1 MASYSIVSNAR
12 FRPFSYDELVKPL
25 VQYKEAYDKAE
36 ADYTNLA
43 MQTEAWRDIANQEN
57 SPIAYKMYKT
67 YSDDLSKMVDD
78 FSKGMTLSNRS
89 ALMGLKR
96 RYASEITPIAR
107 ASEALNKAEAFRAE
121 TLARNPNA
129 VFEVDNYNSIDDF
142 LGGKRANNTYW
153 DGDAAMK
160 RVAAKAEALGRSLYS
175 NPTAKLFLNG
185 QQYQI
190 SQLNGISPNEL
201 TQILL
206 SPENINTEAG
216 KQMRRIIDD
225 ELGSID
231 MSRYS
236 SEGQSRINNIIA
248 TGMYAGLAKPTYNY
262 VANGEYMSR
271 AERDAS
277 SARWATINME
287 RERQEEARKKASGEI
302 PIAVDP
308 DGTRHF
314 TNGINAWTETPTKY
328 IYKDPDT
335 GKEYTGTT
343 PYGYKL
349 ENGKVLKDWTL
360 PSNPSYKRSDLIPI
374 NESSGSTKSRT
385 SESPQ
390 NESTKRIEAAA
401 ANGFTE
407 STFTISDKIEPSDEF
422 NLTESAPIS
431 VYNLS
436 GEELGTLTKYLKN
449 LGLTIED
456 VNLIKDED
464 NNFKMTLKNNSG
476 TTNRD
481 ANAASLGGM

>member
-67 YSDDLSKMVDD
+67 YSDELSRMVDD
-78 FSKGMTLSNRS
+78 FSKGMTLSNRG

-107 ASEALNKAEAFRAE
+107 ASEAFDKAEAFRADIK
-121 TLARNPNA
+121 AKNPNA
-129 VFEVDNYNSIDDF
+129 VFEIDRYNSIDDF

-153 DGDAAMK
+153 DGDSAMK

-190 SQLNGISPNEL
+190 SQMNGISPDEL
-201 TQILL
+201 TRILL

-216 KQMRRIIDD
+216 KQMRRIVDD

-236 SEGQSRINNIIA
+236 NEGKARINNIIA

-262 VANGEYMSR
+262 VANGEYMSKS
-271 AERDAS
+271 ERDAS
-277 SARWATINME
+277 SARWSSINLDKEKFNYAKEQDMISSGQSPYYTDKKSGNKYYRAGNAYWTVDKDGNSSPIRYDKKMYDE
-287 RERQEEARKKASGEI
+287 SGNQIDNGDNNTTKLPKKEQEFAYMDFSVKDDRFKPGKGFDPEDAEPVEISSLNGYQRGELNKQLKAKGLSI
-302 PIAVDP
+302 DKVSLYRDNDWYNDDHIRV
-308 DGTRHF
+308 
-314 TNGINAWTETPTKY
+314 
-328 IYKDPDT
+328 
-335 GKEYTGTT
+335 
-343 PYGYKL
+343 
-349 ENGKVLKDWTL
+349 VLKGAD
-360 PSNPSYKRSDLIPI
+360 
-374 NESSGSTKSRT
+374 
-385 SESPQ
+385 
-390 NESTKRIEAAA
+390 
-401 ANGFTE
+401 
-407 STFTISDKIEPSDEF
+407 
-422 NLTESAPIS
+422 
-431 VYNLS
+431 VY
-436 GEELGTLTKYLKN
+436 G
-449 LGLTIED
+449 I
-456 VNLIKDED
+456 VN
-464 NNFKMTLKNNSG
+464 TKNNDSPKPQQLKSQQSG
-476 TTNRD
+476 I
-481 ANAASLGGM
+481 AAGYGGID

>member
-57 SPIAYKMYKT
+57 SPVAYKMYKT
-67 YSDDLSKMVDD
+67 YSDDLSRMVDD
-78 FSKGMTLSNRS
+78 FSKGMTLSNRG

-107 ASEALNKAEAFRAE
+107 ASEAFDKAEAFRADIK
-121 TLARNPNA
+121 AKNPNA
-129 VFEVDNYNSIDDF
+129 VFEIDRYNSIDDF
-142 LGGKRANNTYW
+142 LGGRRANNTYW
-153 DGDAAMK
+153 DGDAAMR

-190 SQLNGISPNEL
+190 SQLNGISPDEL

-206 SPENINTEAG
+206 KPENINTEAG

-231 MSRYS
+231 MNRYS

-262 VANGEYMSR
+262 VANGEYMSK

-277 SARWATINME
+277 SARWASINLD
-287 RERQEEARKKASGEI
+287 REKFRYAKLQDKISTGQEPYYTDTAGNKYYRTGDAYWTVDKSGNRSAIRYTKKTYDESGN
-302 PIAVDP
+302 PIGDSPQPSKAKNK
-308 DGTRHF
+308 F
-314 TNGINAWTETPTKY
+314 S
-328 IYKDPDT
+328 YKDFVMDSDT
-335 GKEYTGTT
+335 F
-343 PYGYKL
+343 
-349 ENGKVLKDWTL
+349 
-360 PSNPSYKRSDLIPI
+360 
-374 NESSGSTKSRT
+374 ESG
-385 SESPQ
+385 
-390 NESTKRIEAAA
+390 
-401 ANGFTE
+401 NGF
-407 STFTISDKIEPSDEF
+407 SVSDAEPAEVSSLND
-422 NLTESAPIS
+422 
-431 VYNLS
+431 YQR
-436 GEELGTLTKYLKN
+436 GELNKYLKEN
-449 LGLTIED
+449 GLTLED
-456 VNLIKDED
+456 VSLYIDKDTFSND
-464 NNFKMTLKNNSG
+464 HVRVVLKGADIYGVSS
-476 TTNRD
+476 
-481 ANAASLGGM
+481 NAPSIDLDESAKSAGGL

>member
-1 MASYSIVSNAR
+1 MASYNIVSNAR

-67 YSDDLSKMVDD
+67 YSDELSRMVDD
-78 FSKGMTLSNRS
+78 FSKGMTLSNRG

-107 ASEALNKAEAFRAE
+107 ASEAFDKAEAFRADIK
-121 TLARNPNA
+121 AKNPNA
-129 VFEVDNYNSIDDF
+129 VFEIDRYNSIDDF

-153 DGDAAMK
+153 DGDSAMK

-190 SQLNGISPNEL
+190 SQMNGISPDEL

-216 KQMRRIIDD
+216 KQMRRIVED
-225 ELGSID
+225 ELGSVD

-236 SEGQSRINNIIA
+236 NEGQARINNIIA

-262 VANGEYMSR
+262 VANGEYMSK

-277 SARWATINME
+277 AARWSSINLD
-287 RERQEEARKKASGEI
+287 REKFNYAKLQDRISSGQEPYYTDKAGNKYYKTGDAYWTVDKAGNSSPIRYTKKIYDE
-302 PIAVDP
+302 
-308 DGTRHF
+308 
-314 TNGINAWTETPTKY
+314 NGNPTGDTPQPSKKNNKFS
-328 IYKDPDT
+328 YKDFVMDSDT
-335 GKEYTGTT
+335 FESGNGFSASDAEPAKVSDLNNYQRGELNKYLRDNGL
-343 PYGYKL
+343 KL
-349 ENGKVLKDWTL
+349 EDVSLYIDKDTFSNDHVRVVLKGADIYGVPNTV
-360 PSNPSYKRSDLIPI
+360 STVTTTRS
-374 NESSGSTKSRT
+374 E
-385 SESPQ
+385 
-390 NESTKRIEAAA
+390 
-401 ANGFTE
+401 
-407 STFTISDKIEPSDEF
+407 DKKD
-422 NLTESAPIS
+422 ESAS
-431 VYNLS
+431 
-436 GEELGTLTKYLKN
+436 E
-449 LGLTIED
+449 
-456 VNLIKDED
+456 
-464 NNFKMTLKNNSG
+464 
-476 TTNRD
+476 
-481 ANAASLGGM
+481 AGGF

>member
-57 SPIAYKMYKT
+57 SPVAYKMYKT
-67 YSDDLSKMVDD
+67 YSDDLSRMVDD
-78 FSKGMTLSNRS
+78 FSKGMTLSNRG

-107 ASEALNKAEAFRAE
+107 ASEAFDKAEAFRADIK
-121 TLARNPNA
+121 AKNPNA
-129 VFEVDNYNSIDDF
+129 VFEIDRYNSIDDF

-190 SQLNGISPNEL
+190 SQLNGISPDEL

-206 SPENINTEAG
+206 KPENINTEAG

-231 MSRYS
+231 MNRYS

-262 VANGEYMSR
+262 VANGEYMSK

-277 SARWATINME
+277 SARWASIKLDRDKFDFAKLQDSIE
-287 RERQEEARKKASGEI
+287 SGREPYHI
-302 PIAVDP
+302 TL
-308 DGTRHF
+308 DGTRYYRV
-314 TNGINAWTETPTKY
+314 GDAYWTVDKEGKRSEIRY
-328 IYKDPDT
+328 SKKMYDESGNSIGGDSGNKGKLKSAYKDFKMGDKKFVK
-335 GKEYTGTT
+335 GSGF
-343 PYGYKL
+343 
-349 ENGKVLKDWTL
+349 
-360 PSNPSYKRSDLIPI
+360 NP
-374 NESSGSTKSRT
+374 E
-385 SESPQ
+385 
-390 NESTKRIEAAA
+390 EASKWDVAQL
-401 ANGFTE
+401 N
-407 STFTISDKIEPSDEF
+407 D
-422 NLTESAPIS
+422 
-431 VYNLS
+431 YQR
-436 GEELGTLTKYLKN
+436 GELNKYLKEEEGATLDDVDIYVDGDYVRVVPKN
-449 LGLTIED
+449 TNEYGLVSSMTGD
-456 VNLIKDED
+456 T
-464 NNFKMTLKNNSG
+464 KMGEVK
-476 TTNRD
+476 
-481 ANAASLGGM
+481 

>member
-67 YSDDLSKMVDD
+67 FSDDLSRMVDD
-78 FSKGMTLSNRS
+78 FSKGMTLSNRG

-107 ASEALNKAEAFRAE
+107 ASEAFDKAEAFRAD
-121 TLARNPNA
+121 TMAKNPNA
-129 VFEVDNYNSIDDF
+129 VFEIDRYNSIDDF

-153 DGDAAMK
+153 DGNAAMK

-190 SQLNGISPNEL
+190 SQLNGISPSEL

-206 SPENINTEAG
+206 SSENINTEAG

-231 MSRYS
+231 MDRYS

-262 VANGEYMSR
+262 VANGEYMSG

-277 SARWATINME
+277 SARWASINLD
-287 RERQEEARKKASGEI
+287 REKFNYAKQQDRISTGQEPYFTDEDGNKYYRTGDAYWTVDKDGNSSAIRYTKKTYDE
-302 PIAVDP
+302 
-308 DGTRHF
+308 
-314 TNGINAWTETPTKY
+314 NNNPT
-328 IYKDPDT
+328 
-335 GKEYTGTT
+335 GGTT
-343 PYGYKL
+343 QSSRAKDRFSYMDFVMDSDTFESGGGFSVNDAEPAKVSDLNDYQRGELNKYLIENGLKL
-349 ENGKVLKDWTL
+349 EDVSLYIDRDNLSNDHVRVVLKGADKYGVL
-360 PSNPSYKRSDLIPI
+360 SNAPSIDLDE
-374 NESSGSTKSRT
+374 NAGS
-385 SESPQ
+385 
-390 NESTKRIEAAA
+390 A
-401 ANGFTE
+401 G
-407 STFTISDKIEPSDEF
+407 
-422 NLTESAPIS
+422 
-431 VYNLS
+431 
-436 GEELGTLTKYLKN
+436 
-449 LGLTIED
+449 GL
-456 VNLIKDED
+456 
-464 NNFKMTLKNNSG
+464 
-476 TTNRD
+476 
-481 ANAASLGGM
+481 

>member
-43 MQTEAWRDIANQEN
+43 MQTEAWKDIANQEN

-67 YSDDLSKMVDD
+67 YSDDLSRMVDD
-78 FSKGMTLSNRS
+78 FSKGMTLSNRG

-107 ASEALNKAEAFRAE
+107 ASEAFDKAEAFRADIK
-121 TLARNPNA
+121 AKNPNA
-129 VFEVDNYNSIDDF
+129 VFEIDKYNSIDDF

-153 DGDAAMK
+153 DGDSAMK
-160 RVAAKAEALGRSLYS
+160 RVAAKAEALGKSLYS

-206 SPENINTEAG
+206 NPENINTEAG

-225 ELGSID
+225 ELGSVD

-236 SEGQSRINNIIA
+236 NEGQARINNIIA

-262 VANGEYMSR
+262 VANGEYMSK

-277 SARWATINME
+277 DARWSSINLDREKFNYAKLQDEISTGQKPYYTDKKSGNKYYRVGDAYWTVDKDGNRSAT
-287 RERQEEARKKASGEI
+287 RYTKKIYDESGN
-302 PIAVDP
+302 PIG
-308 DGTRHF
+308 GTPKPSKAKDKF
-314 TNGINAWTETPTKY
+314 S
-328 IYKDPDT
+328 YKDFVMDSDT
-335 GKEYTGTT
+335 FESGDGFSVSDAEPAEVSSLNDYQRGELNKYLRDNG
-343 PYGYKL
+343 PPL
-349 ENGKVLKDWTL
+349 EDVSLYIDEDIFSNDHVRVVLKGADIYGV
-360 PSNPSYKRSDLIPI
+360 PQPD
-374 NESSGSTKSRT
+374 STVT
-385 SESPQ
+385 
-390 NESTKRIEAAA
+390 NT
-401 ANGFTE
+401 
-407 STFTISDKIEPSDEF
+407 
-422 NLTESAPIS
+422 
-431 VYNLS
+431 
-436 GEELGTLTKYLKN
+436 
-449 LGLTIED
+449 
-456 VNLIKDED
+456 ED
-464 NNFKMTLKNNSG
+464 NK
-476 TTNRD
+476 D
-481 ANAASLGGM
+481 QPASKAGGFPKK